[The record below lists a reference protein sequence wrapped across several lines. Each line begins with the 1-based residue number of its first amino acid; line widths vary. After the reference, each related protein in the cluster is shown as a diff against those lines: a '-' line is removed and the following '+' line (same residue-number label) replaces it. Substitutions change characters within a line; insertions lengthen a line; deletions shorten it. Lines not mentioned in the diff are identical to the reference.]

1 MQTARLKFGT
11 TSLFRVEKPEQ
22 VCLSISP
29 DKFVKN
35 DKTLILV
42 TSLYDTYTAP
52 IHRIKFRR
60 GIEYK
65 KKHVPIWEIIMD
77 EEKIKFNLY
86 TDMDFLNYVKGKLA
100 TTWPDAAVSIT
111 EERETFDESKTQCA
125 YMQLMEHHM
134 LSLDT
139 NQKTENN
146 FVESVLN
153 VHGLLKDGD
162 RAVLQIVLDPAS
174 DEWQQECDN
183 LFEEYKNTGYLP
195 VKLLV
200 DPKRT
205 FKKSVETVLDFTV
218 QSIEGFIDS
227 LASSDRMYATKKK
240 SVRQLSQS
248 TLFKTTNHAFWTQIR
263 IGCESSDKSRAK
275 HILKSIANSFREL
288 DGDNKLIMT
297 LPRDNK
303 RMVKCI
309 NERSNEWGKEQKCL
323 LSVKEVN
330 KMIALPS
337 PDLQKMH
344 PAVQSLQYRET
355 DIPDDLVRSGIVIG
369 EVTRKGKRQ
378 KIYYPTDN
386 LDMLCLPRVVIGQ
399 MGSGKSSYASTF
411 ARSAFYDNNFNVIA
425 IDVADGRMCNQIRD
439 SIPPDRKNDIVE
451 LDFGQLS
458 HPIGLVWNEALDS
471 MNNSGN
477 RLTAELLSFMEKI
490 TGQFGPQ
497 MRRWMKKAAQAVYE
511 DKNSTILD
519 VILMLVDEEY
529 RVRKIPTIKNV
540 AVKQAWMQFQTFNE
554 RQQQLI
560 VSPVLNR
567 LDYLLDDDNMKNILC
582 QIPRKDAKGN
592 FMLDFRKLI
601 NQDLKSD
608 YRSKCIL
615 IKVPVAELGEAA
627 TDAIVAFIIS
637 KIWLTVQTRDR
648 NRVIEHGVPTF
659 LLMDEPHQFMSSVE
673 NWKRMVVESRKWR
686 LGLVWFFHTWEQIRD
701 KSKELAKTIKSAGIH
716 YILYNSSKD
725 TWKELQEEIAPYT
738 IAEALELPRYHAF
751 VITHTKEGPVPP
763 MLVKIEPPVDML
775 YPKYDN
781 SDIAEKCLKIYSRP
795 IREVEYEIT
804 KKELSLLGIDPTRIA
819 DDIPIIDD
827 GKIVKGATMNVASR
841 REDDEP

>member
-1 MQTARLKFGT
+1 MLAERSK
-11 TSLFRVEKPEQ
+11 SAMSSIIRVEKADQ
-22 VCLSISP
+22 VCLNISP
-29 DKFVKN
+29 DKFIKN
-35 DKTLILV
+35 DKTHILV
-42 TSLYDTYTAP
+42 TALYDTYTAP
-52 IHRIKFRR
+52 IHRIKWDR
-60 GIEYK
+60 GIEFK
-65 KKHVPIWEIIMD
+65 KKHVPIWEIVME
-77 EEKIKFNLY
+77 EEKISFNLY
-86 TDMDFLNYVKGKLA
+86 TDMDYVNYVKGKIA
-100 TTWPDAAVSIT
+100 TVWPDAAVSVV
-111 EERETFDESKTQCA
+111 EERILLDAEKTQCA
-125 YMQLMEHHM
+125 YMQLLEHHM

-139 NQKTENN
+139 NVKLEGN
-146 FVESVLN
+146 FIESVLN
-153 VHGLLKDGD
+153 VHSLLKDGD
-162 RAVLQIVLDPAS
+162 KAILQIVLDPIS
-174 DEWQQECDN
+174 DEWQTECDN
-183 LFEEYKNTGYLP
+183 LFEEYRNTGYLP
-195 VKLLV
+195 IKLFS

-205 FKKSVETVLDFTV
+205 FKKSVETLLDFTV

-227 LASSDRMYATKKK
+227 LATSDHKYATKKK

-248 TLFKTTNHAFWTQIR
+248 TLFKTTNHAFYTQIR
-263 IGCESSDKSRAK
+263 MGCESCDKSRAK
-275 HILKSIANSFREL
+275 HILKSFANSFREF
-288 DGDNKLIMT
+288 DGDNKLI
-297 LPRDNK
+297 LAQPRDTK
-303 RMVKCI
+303 RMVKLI
-309 NERSNEWGKEQKCL
+309 NERRSEFGKEQKCL
-323 LSVKEVN
+323 LSLKEVN
-330 KMIALPS
+330 KMFMLPL
-337 PDLQKMH
+337 PHMQKQH
-344 PAVQSLQYRET
+344 PAVQSLQFRET
-355 DIPDDLVRSGIVIG
+355 DIPDDLVKSGIVIG
-369 EVTRKGKRQ
+369 DVTRKGRKC
-378 KIYYPTDN
+378 KVYYPTDN
-386 LDMLCLPRVVIGQ
+386 LDILCLPRVVIGQ

-411 ARSAFYDNNFNVIA
+411 ARSAFLDNNFNVIA

-439 SIPPDRKNDIVE
+439 SIPPERKEDIIE
-451 LDFGQLS
+451 LDFGQLA

-511 DKNSTILD
+511 DKDSTILD
-519 VILMLVDEEY
+519 VILMLVDEDY
-529 RVRKIPTIKNV
+529 RTRKIPTIKNV

-582 QIPRKDAKGN
+582 QIPKKDARGN

-601 NQDLKSD
+601 NQDLKSN
-608 YRSKCIL
+608 YKSKCIL

-751 VITHTKEGPVPP
+751 VITHTKDGPVPP
-763 MLVKIEPPVDML
+763 MLVKIEPPVDIT
-775 YPKYDN
+775 YPKFDN
-781 SDIAEKCLKIYSRP
+781 SDIAAKCLKLYSRP
-795 IREVEYEIT
+795 LREVEYEIT
-804 KKELSLLGIDPTRIA
+804 KKELSLLGIDPTKIV
-819 DDIPIIDD
+819 DDVPIIDD
-827 GKIVKGATMNVASR
+827 GKIVKGVSMNVR
-841 REDDEP
+841 GKEEDNI